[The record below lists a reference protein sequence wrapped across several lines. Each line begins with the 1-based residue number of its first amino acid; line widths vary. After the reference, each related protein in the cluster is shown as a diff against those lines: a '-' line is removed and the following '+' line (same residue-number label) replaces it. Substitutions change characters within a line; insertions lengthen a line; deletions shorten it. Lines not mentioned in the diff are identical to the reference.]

1 MISEEILARASASVR
16 SLARLVGSSDKEP
29 SLRQSTGSKG
39 RGSGVDTDKGTE
51 ARLVGDISNA
61 SGNLCKGA
69 CVRSSTW
76 KLQGRRAHNL
86 LKRRVRSVD

>member
-1 MISEEILARASASVR
+1 MHVPLRRYAPLHGSWEALIRSPVYTNPLAPRA
-16 SLARLVGSSDKEP
+16 GE
-29 SLRQSTGSKG
+29 
-39 RGSGVDTDKGTE
+39 SGVDTDKGTE

-76 KLQGRRAHNL
+76 KLQGHRAHNL
-86 LKRRVRSVD
+86 LKRRVRTVN

>member
-1 MISEEILARASASVR
+1 MCVISEKILARASASVH
-16 SLARLVGSSDKEP
+16 SLAWLMGSSNKEP

-61 SGNLCKGA
+61 FGNLCKGA
-69 CVRSSTW
+69 CVQSST
-76 KLQGRRAHNL
+76 
-86 LKRRVRSVD
+86 